1 MKFVKQ
7 ITFLALGLCMALSLH
22 AQPKREFR
30 ASWLTTVWAID
41 WPNPHSKPDAAGQLK
56 QQEYMLSLI
65 KLHEKANLNAIF
77 FQVRGFCDA
86 MYNSKYEPW
95 SQYLTGTRGG
105 EPTYDPL
112 QLVIDSAHARGIE
125 VHVWLNPYRYAS
137 SDATYGKN
145 HEKDYYNTHPDW
157 LVKCGDITILNP
169 SLPEVRQQ
177 ICNVVG
183 DILEKYDI
191 DGVIFDDYF
200 HQSGYQNS
208 YDDAQYNAY
217 LAEVG
222 TDAMSRADW
231 RRAQNNLMV
240 RMVNDTIKAVK
251 PWVKFGIGP
260 AGVAGKANTSAPV
273 YGVEPCPTPASDWQ
287 YNQIYADPLA
297 WYNEHTIDYMAPQI
311 YWTIDSWS
319 NYDVICKWWSDMANH
334 FGRHMYVSHSLS
346 AMVSDNV
353 TLGSGQF
360 HPDEIAAQTE
370 LNRLYDRMDAPG
382 SCWYGFS
389 TGMTTRNFFDYI
401 AANVN
406 MRPAVVPQMS
416 WYTTS
421 ECVYVNAIRLE
432 GNILKWDAPAENLRY
447 AIYQI
452 PTAMV
457 GQPGAAYS
465 SQHLLGTSYSTEF
478 NVNNKF
484 ALDATI
490 PTTYAVAV
498 LDRFGNEYPART
510 MDNTT
515 WGKSPKAEILFPA
528 NNATAI
534 IPCNVS
540 WKAVEGADSYFFQLS
555 KSPDFA
561 TLDYEYEVSDTTFY
575 LGKVYWMNNDGTF
588 YWRVRTRSINKEDS
602 YSDIHTFDGSY
613 FRMQSPAVGDTCDFE
628 SPTFVCDSVTYP
640 SVEYTF
646 EVATSLTFD
655 EDALVHVG
663 TSTSHRYTMPGTL
676 MASRDYYVRATAT
689 FNGMQV
695 QTTGVKFRTKAQFVP
710 VPVIIWPTNGMNI
723 AGEDVMIVWRQQ
735 ASSGFQVEISG
746 KTNFPPRSTT
756 KIRLD
761 DPEATSTT
769 TKLKAGKWYIRMQA
783 VAEGG
788 YTESSEMLEINM
800 GVAGGVNGLD
810 GPTAVED
817 VTISSSPTKIVENG
831 QVYIL
836 RNGKRYNLLGN
847 VID

>member
-1 MKFVKQ
+1 MKVVKQ
-7 ITFLALGLCMALSLH
+7 ISLLALGLCMALTLH

-183 DILEKYDI
+183 DILGKYDV

-217 LAEVG
+217 KAEAG
-222 TDAMSRADW
+222 DEAMSRADW
-231 RRAQNNLMV
+231 RRAQNNQMV

-273 YGVEPCPTPASDWQ
+273 YGVEPCPTPSSDWQ

-311 YWTIDSWS
+311 YWTISSWA

-360 HPDEIAAQTE
+360 HPDEIAAQIE
-370 LNRLYDRMDAPG
+370 LNRVYDRMDAPG

-401 AANVN
+401 ASNVN

-416 WYTTS
+416 WYSTD
-421 ECVYVNAIRLE
+421 ECVYVNNIRLD
-432 GNILKWDAPAENLRY
+432 GNILKWDAPKSNLRY

-465 SQHLLGTSYSTEF
+465 SQHLLGTSYTTEF
-478 NVNNKF
+478 NVDNKF

-515 WGKSPKAEILFPA
+515 WGKSPIAQIVYPA
-528 NNATAI
+528 NNTATI
-534 IPCNVS
+534 MPCNVS
-540 WKAVEGADSYFFQLS
+540 WKAVDGADSYFFQLS

-561 TLDYEYEVSDTTFY
+561 TLDYEYEVADTFFY
-575 LGKVYWMNNDGTF
+575 LGKIYWLTQDGTY

-602 YSDIHTFDGSY
+602 YTDIHAFDGSY
-613 FRMQSPAVGDTCDFE
+613 FRMQSPAEGDTCDFV
-628 SPTFVCDSVTYP
+628 SPTFVCDSIAYHT
-640 SVEYTF
+640 VEYTF
-646 EVATSLTFD
+646 EIASNTKFD
-655 EDALVHVG
+655 ANSIVHVG
-663 TSTSHRYTMPGTL
+663 VSSKPRYTMPIDL
-676 MASRDYYVRATAT
+676 LASRDYYVRVTAS

-695 QTTGVKFRTKAQFVP
+695 MCKEVKFRTKPQFVP
-710 VPVIIWPTNGMNI
+710 IPVITSPANGTHF
-723 AGEDVMIVWRQQ
+723 AGNDVTVTWKEQ
-735 ASSGFQVEISG
+735 ASSGFQVEFSQ
-746 KTNFPPRSTT
+746 KSNFPPRSTT
-756 KIRLD
+756 KVHVE
-761 DPEATSTT
+761 DPTVFTC
-769 TKLKAGKWYIRMQA
+769 TKTGLKTGAWYIRVSA
-783 VAEGG
+783 IAEGG
-788 YTESSEMLEINM
+788 LTEPSAMVTVYM
-800 GVAGGVNGLD
+800 GSTTDLGNVSVDTTPIKVL
-810 GPTAVED
+810 
-817 VTISSSPTKIVENG
+817 ENG
-831 QVYIL
+831 QVIIQ
-836 RNGKRYNLLGN
+836 RNGVRYNLLGRTAQ
-847 VID
+847 

>member
-1 MKFVKQ
+1 MKVVKQ
-7 ITFLALGLCMALSLH
+7 ISLLALGLCMALTLH

-41 WPNPHSKPDAAGQLK
+41 WPNPHSSPDAAGQLK

-183 DILEKYDI
+183 DILGKYDV

-217 LAEVG
+217 KAEAG
-222 TDAMSRADW
+222 DEAMSRADW
-231 RRAQNNLMV
+231 RRAQNNQMV

-273 YGVEPCPTPASDWQ
+273 YGVEPCPTPSSDWQ

-311 YWTIDSWS
+311 YWTISSWA

-360 HPDEIAAQTE
+360 HPDEIAAQIE
-370 LNRLYDRMDAPG
+370 LNRVYDRMDAPG

-401 AANVN
+401 ASNVN

-416 WYTTS
+416 WYSTD
-421 ECVYVNAIRLE
+421 ECVYVNNIRLD
-432 GNILKWDAPAENLRY
+432 GNILKWDAPKSNLRY

-465 SQHLLGTSYSTEF
+465 SQHLLGTSYTTEF
-478 NVNNKF
+478 NVDNKF

-515 WGKSPKAEILFPA
+515 WGKSPIAQIVYPA
-528 NNATAI
+528 NNTATI
-534 IPCNVS
+534 MPCNVS
-540 WKAVEGADSYFFQLS
+540 WKAVDGADSYFFQLS

-561 TLDYEYEVSDTTFY
+561 TLDYEYEVADTFFY
-575 LGKVYWMNNDGTF
+575 LGKIYWLTQDGTY

-602 YSDIHTFDGSY
+602 YTDIHAFDGSY
-613 FRMQSPAVGDTCDFE
+613 FRMQSPAEGDTCDFV
-628 SPTFVCDSVTYP
+628 SPTFVCDSIAYHT
-640 SVEYTF
+640 VEYTF
-646 EVATSLTFD
+646 EIASNTKFD
-655 EDALVHVG
+655 ANSIVHVG
-663 TSTSHRYTMPGTL
+663 VSSTPRYTMPIDL
-676 MASRDYYVRATAT
+676 LASRDYYVRVTAS

-695 QTTGVKFRTKAQFVP
+695 MCKEVKFRTKPQFVP
-710 VPVIIWPTNGMNI
+710 IPVITSPANGTHF
-723 AGEDVMIVWRQQ
+723 AGNDVTVTWKEQ
-735 ASSGFQVEISG
+735 ASSGFQVEFSQ
-746 KTNFPPRSTT
+746 KSNFPPRSTT
-756 KIRLD
+756 KVHVE
-761 DPEATSTT
+761 DPTVFTC
-769 TKLKAGKWYIRMQA
+769 TKTGLKTGAWYIRVSA
-783 VAEGG
+783 IAEGG
-788 YTESSEMLEINM
+788 LTEPSAVVTVYM
-800 GVAGGVNGLD
+800 GSTTDLG
-810 GPTAVED
+810 D
-817 VTISSSPTKIVENG
+817 VSVDTNPIKVLENG

-836 RNGKRYNLLGN
+836 RNGVRYNLLGRTAQ
-847 VID
+847 

>member
-1 MKFVKQ
+1 MKVVKQ
-7 ITFLALGLCMALSLH
+7 ISLLALGLCLALTLH

-41 WPNPHSKPDAAGQLK
+41 WPNPHSSPDAAGQLK

-183 DILEKYDI
+183 DILGKYDV

-217 LAEVG
+217 KAEAG
-222 TDAMSRADW
+222 DEAMSRADW
-231 RRAQNNLMV
+231 RRAQNNQMV

-273 YGVEPCPTPASDWQ
+273 YGVEPCPTPSSDWQ

-311 YWTIDSWS
+311 YWTISSWA

-360 HPDEIAAQTE
+360 HPDEIAAQIE
-370 LNRLYDRMDAPG
+370 LNRVYDRMDAPG

-401 AANVN
+401 ASNVN

-416 WYTTS
+416 WYSTD
-421 ECVYVNAIRLE
+421 ECVYVNNIRLD
-432 GNILKWDAPAENLRY
+432 GNILKWDAPKSNLRY

-465 SQHLLGTSYSTEF
+465 SQHLLGTSYTTEF
-478 NVNNKF
+478 NVDNKF

-515 WGKSPKAEILFPA
+515 WGKSPIAQIVYPA
-528 NNATAI
+528 NNTATI
-534 IPCNVS
+534 MPCNVS
-540 WKAVEGADSYFFQLS
+540 WKAVDGADSYFFQLS

-561 TLDYEYEVSDTTFY
+561 TLDYEYEVADTFFY
-575 LGKVYWMNNDGTF
+575 LGKIYWLTQDGTY

-602 YSDIHTFDGSY
+602 FTDIHAFDGSY
-613 FRMQSPAVGDTCDFE
+613 FRMQSPAEGDTCDFH
-628 SPTFVCDSVTYP
+628 SPTFVCDSIAYHT
-640 SVEYTF
+640 VEYTF
-646 EVATSLTFD
+646 EIASNTKFD
-655 EDALVHVG
+655 ANSIVHVG
-663 TSTSHRYTMPGTL
+663 VSSTPRYTMPIDL
-676 MASRDYYVRATAT
+676 LASRDYYVRVTAS

-695 QTTGVKFRTKAQFVP
+695 MCKEVKFRTKPQFVP
-710 VPVIIWPTNGMNI
+710 IPVITSPANGTHF
-723 AGEDVMIVWRQQ
+723 AGNDVTVTWKEQ
-735 ASSGFQVEISG
+735 ASSGFQVEFSQ
-746 KTNFPPRSTT
+746 KSNFPPRSTT
-756 KIRLD
+756 KVHVE
-761 DPEATSTT
+761 DPTVFTC
-769 TKLKAGKWYIRMQA
+769 TKTGLKTGAWYIRVSA
-783 VAEGG
+783 IAEGG
-788 YTESSEMLEINM
+788 LTEPSAVVTVYM
-800 GVAGGVNGLD
+800 GSTTDLG
-810 GPTAVED
+810 D
-817 VTISSSPTKIVENG
+817 VSVDTNPIKVLENG

-836 RNGKRYNLLGN
+836 RNGVRYNLLGRTAQ
-847 VID
+847 

>member
-7 ITFLALGLCMALSLH
+7 ISLLALGLCMALSLH

-41 WPNPHSKPDAAGQLK
+41 WPNPHSQATEAGQQK
-56 QQEYMLSLI
+56 QQDYMLSLI
-65 KLHEKANLNAIF
+65 KLHEKANLNAIL
-77 FQVRGFCDA
+77 FQVRGFSDA
-86 MYNSKYEPW
+86 MYKSQYEPW

-112 QLVIDSAHARGIE
+112 QLVIDSAHARGME
-125 VHVWLNPYRYAS
+125 VHAWLNPYRYAS

-145 HEKDYYNTHPDW
+145 HPLDYHNTHPEW
-157 LVKCGDITILNP
+157 LVDCGGITILNP
-169 SLPEVRQQ
+169 ALPEVREQ
-177 ICNVVG
+177 ICLVIA
-183 DILEKYDI
+183 DIVKNYDV
-191 DGVIFDDYF
+191 DGIIFDDYF

-217 LAEVG
+217 KDTAATV
-222 TDAMSRADW
+222 MSRADW

-240 RMVNDTIKAVK
+240 RMVNETIKSIK
-251 PWVKFGIGP
+251 PWVKFGLGP
-260 AGVAGKANTSAPV
+260 AGVTGKANTSAPV

-297 WYNEHTIDYMAPQI
+297 WFNEKTIDYMAPQI

-319 NYDVICKWWSDMANH
+319 NYDVICKWWSDMACH
-334 FGRHMYVSHSLS
+334 FNRHMYVSHTLQN
-346 AMVSDNV
+346 MVSDNQI
-353 TLGSGQF
+353 TSGKHGKQ
-360 HPDEIAAQTE
+360 EIGDQIA

-382 SCWYGFS
+382 SVWYSFS
-389 TGMTTRNFFDYI
+389 TGMTTKDYFDFI
-401 AANVN
+401 GSEVN
-406 MRPAVVPQMS
+406 ARPAVVPQMT
-416 WYTTS
+416 WMATND
-421 ECVYVNAIRLE
+421 CHYVSNIRTE

-447 AIYQI
+447 AVYQI

-465 SQHLLGTSYSTEF
+465 SQYLLGTSYTTEF

-484 ALDATI
+484 ALDASI

-498 LDRFGNEYPART
+498 LDRFGNEHPART

-561 TLDYEYEVSDTTFY
+561 TLDYEYEVSDPTFY
-575 LGKVYWMNNDGTF
+575 LGKVYWMNNDGTY

-602 YSDIHTFDGSY
+602 YSDIHTFEGSY
-613 FRMQSPAVGDTCDFE
+613 FRMQSPAEGDTCDFE

-640 SVEYTF
+640 TVEYTF
-646 EVATSLTFD
+646 EVATDLTFD

-663 TSTSHRYTMPGTL
+663 TSTSHRYTMPSAL
-676 MASRDYYVRATAT
+676 MASRDYYVRATAN

-695 QTTGVKFRTKAQFVP
+695 MTTGVKFRTKAQFVP
-710 VPVIIWPTNGMNI
+710 VPEILSPTDGAHI
-723 AGEDVMIVWRQQ
+723 PGDQITITWKEQ
-735 ASSGFQVEISG
+735 ASSGFQVELCQKS
-746 KTNFPPRSTT
+746 NFPPRSTT
-756 KIRLD
+756 RVRFE
-761 DPEATSTT
+761 DPNTFSCTRSGLAEGT
-769 TKLKAGKWYIRMQA
+769 WYIRVMA
-783 VAEGG
+783 AAEGG
-788 YTESSEMLEINM
+788 YTEPSKVVTVYM
-800 GVAGGVNGLD
+800 GSTV
-810 GPTAVED
+810 D
-817 VTISSSPTKIVENG
+817 VDNVHMHNAPSKVIENG
-831 QVYIL
+831 QLYIL
-836 RNGKRYNLLGN
+836 RNGKTYNVLGN
-847 VID
+847 AIE

>member
-1 MKFVKQ
+1 MKVVKQ
-7 ITFLALGLCMALSLH
+7 ISLLALGLCMALTLH

-41 WPNPHSKPDAAGQLK
+41 WPNPHSSPDAAGQLK

-183 DILEKYDI
+183 DILGKYDV

-217 LAEVG
+217 KAEAG
-222 TDAMSRADW
+222 DEAMSRADW
-231 RRAQNNLMV
+231 RRAQNNQMV

-273 YGVEPCPTPASDWQ
+273 YGVEPCPTPSSDWQ

-311 YWTIDSWS
+311 YWTISSWA

-360 HPDEIAAQTE
+360 HPDEIAAQIE
-370 LNRLYDRMDAPG
+370 LNRVYDRMDAPG

-401 AANVN
+401 ASNVN

-416 WYTTS
+416 WYSTD
-421 ECVYVNAIRLE
+421 ECVYVNNIRLD
-432 GNILKWDAPAENLRY
+432 GNILKWDAPKSNLRY

-465 SQHLLGTSYSTEF
+465 SQHLLGTSYTTEF
-478 NVNNKF
+478 NVDNKF

-515 WGKSPKAEILFPA
+515 WGKSPIAQIVYPA
-528 NNATAI
+528 NNTATI
-534 IPCNVS
+534 MPCNVS
-540 WKAVEGADSYFFQLS
+540 WKAVDGADSYFFQLS

-561 TLDYEYEVSDTTFY
+561 TLDYEYEVADTFFY
-575 LGKVYWMNNDGTF
+575 LGKIYWLTQDGTY

-602 YSDIHTFDGSY
+602 YTDIHAFDGSY
-613 FRMQSPAVGDTCDFE
+613 FRMQSPAEGDTCDFV
-628 SPTFVCDSVTYP
+628 SPTFVCDSIAYHT
-640 SVEYTF
+640 VEYTF
-646 EVATSLTFD
+646 EIASNTKFD
-655 EDALVHVG
+655 ANSIVHVG
-663 TSTSHRYTMPGTL
+663 VSSTPRYTMPIDL
-676 MASRDYYVRATAT
+676 LASRDYYVRVTAS

-695 QTTGVKFRTKAQFVP
+695 MCKEVKFRTKPQFVP
-710 VPVIIWPTNGMNI
+710 IPVITSPANGTHF
-723 AGEDVMIVWRQQ
+723 AGNDVTVTWKEQ
-735 ASSGFQVEISG
+735 ASSGFQVEFSQ
-746 KTNFPPRSTT
+746 KSNFPPRSTT
-756 KIRLD
+756 KVHVE
-761 DPEATSTT
+761 DPTVFTC
-769 TKLKAGKWYIRMQA
+769 TKTGLKTGAWYIRVSA
-783 VAEGG
+783 IAEGG
-788 YTESSEMLEINM
+788 LTEPSAMVTVYM
-800 GVAGGVNGLD
+800 GSTTDLG
-810 GPTAVED
+810 D
-817 VTISSSPTKIVENG
+817 VSVDTNPIKVLENG

-836 RNGKRYNLLGN
+836 RNGVRYNLLGRTAQ
-847 VID
+847 